1 MQNDYKTILA
11 TCLRLK
17 DVVVRN
23 LAQASP
29 QNPWYYNSA
38 CQALPPLLQEVTNLI
53 TVIPKEFDLQKQFIA
68 LDYAN
73 CFDGVF
79 INYYGVGSLAR
90 DLDNLDVMVGDRP
103 QSNLIVSQKQFT
115 KTSTCKK
122 IFISHSSK
130 DISIVDAFVT
140 LLTRGAGLLQDDIF
154 CSSLDGMKIKNGEDM
169 RKHIQ
174 ENVNYADFAILLV
187 SKNYKASEVCLNEM
201 GAVWAIDKKVKA
213 YVFPDLQE
221 ERVGWLINDKAA
233 EKLNDETALA
243 SLYEELQ
250 QFYKL
255 PLSLPGWTAQAKA
268 FCGKFNVDCRTP

>member
-11 TCLRLK
+11 TCIRLK
-17 DVVVRN
+17 DSTMNRQSLISCDNLYQVVLPLLKEVDC
-23 LAQASP
+23 LIA
-29 QNPWYYNSA
+29 
-38 CQALPPLLQEVTNLI
+38 ALPI
-53 TVIPKEFDLQKQFIA
+53 EFAVQKTFIESDRAGAA
-68 LDYAN
+68 LG
-73 CFDGVF
+73 GVVNNF
-79 INYYGVGSLAR
+79 GLGKLVS
-90 DLDNLDVMVGDRP
+90 DLDNL
-103 QSNLIVSQKQFT
+103 NAIVNSGNQPHVRTLPENKG
-115 KTSTCKK
+115 TCKK

-154 CSSLDGMKIKNGEDM
+154 CTSIDGMKIKNGEDM

-187 SKNYKASEVCLNEM
+187 SKNYKESEVCLNEM
-201 GAVWAIDKKVKA
+201 GAVWAINKKVKA

-268 FCGKFNVDCRTP
+268 FCGKFNVNCRAP

>member
-1 MQNDYKTILA
+1 MQGDYKTVLA

-17 DVVVRN
+17 DVVIKN
-23 LAQASP
+23 LSEAS

-38 CQALPPLLQEVTNLI
+38 CQALPSLLQEVTNLI
-53 TVIPKEFDLQKQFIA
+53 KVIPDEFEAQKQFIA
-68 LDYAN
+68 LDSVH
-73 CFDGVF
+73 CLTGSG

-90 DLDNLDVMVGDRP
+90 DLDNLNV
-103 QSNLIVSQKQFT
+103 IVNVKPLSKEIE
-115 KTSTCKK
+115 KRKACKK

-130 DISIVDAFVT
+130 DKEIVDAFIT
-140 LLTRGAGLLQDDIF
+140 LLTRGAGLSQDDIF
-154 CSSLDGMKIKNGEDM
+154 CTSIDGMKIKNGEDI

-187 SKNYKASEVCLNEM
+187 SKSYKESEVCLNEM

-221 ERVGWLINDKAA
+221 ASVGWLINDKAA

-255 PLSLPGWTAQAKA
+255 PLSLPRWTAQAKA
-268 FCGKFNVDCRTP
+268 FFEKFR